1 MCFIIIRTHFHY
13 LQPYEWLIVH
23 LRIGQLF
30 SSNLCYTELLRK
42 FIVHCPPYIVLCIKM
57 LNDKA
62 HNSSLI
68 AEQCQGQFTSLD
80 WNSVSSIAHSLKQ
93 EDRWDHS
100 SDTQLCVYVY
110 ACLCT
115 HLASAHW
122 NEAQQGSL
130 NRLESQ
136 KRPKS
141 TCNTK
146 SFISAP

>member
-1 MCFIIIRTHFHY
+1 M
-13 LQPYEWLIVH
+13 
-23 LRIGQLF
+23 
-30 SSNLCYTELLRK
+30 S
-42 FIVHCPPYIVLCIKM
+42 
-57 LNDKA
+57 NDK
-62 HNSSLI
+62 NNNYSLI
-68 AEQCQGQFTSLD
+68 PEQFQGQFISLD
-80 WNSVSSIAHSLKQ
+80 WNSVCSI
-93 EDRWDHS
+93 
-100 SDTQLCVYVY
+100 TQRGKTGETIHQIPKCVYVY